1 MSYLEGCALWY
12 DTQEASVWILPF
24 TAGGF
29 IYIATVGVIPELL
42 EDSTFFQSL
51 KETIAFLG
59 GVGTMVFIMF
69 FE

>member
-1 MSYLEGCALWY
+1 VLVCFSRCLKK
-12 DTQEASVWILPF
+12 TKQENSVWILPF

-29 IYIATVGVIPELL
+29 IYIATVSVIPELL
-42 EDSTFFQSL
+42 EDSTLWQSL
-51 KETIAFLG
+51 CEVLAFVA

>member
-1 MSYLEGCALWY
+1 MRESQPNSG
-12 DTQEASVWILPF
+12 WILPF

-42 EDSTFFQSL
+42 EDSGLWQSIGEVL
-51 KETIAFLG
+51 AFVA